1 MGLDYEQLDAET
13 RRLMLEEL
21 ELDVREGEIYRSQRL
36 VQGKE
41 SEYLVLLSAA
51 IVSENDDWLA
61 RQLMAHKILEE
72 HELRR
77 TPKGNVTVAR
87 VPSNAEQLLAEGEFN
102 RYYVRALCR
111 RVEETPGTVLEI
123 YRAKDVERPRGE
135 SALRLG
141 HEVSATVLLADLR
154 TGTRVDAALGV
165 PMGPNSGLT
174 VRMRRRGEGET
185 NPPQPI
191 GHETAPNPPG
201 TDDYLPPPVQRGPG
215 GG

>member
-1 MGLDYEQLDAET
+1 MGLNYEQLDAET

-61 RQLMAHKILEE
+61 RQLVAHKILEE

-87 VPSNAEQLLAEGEFN
+87 VPSNAEQILAEGEFN

-111 RVEETPGTVLEI
+111 RVEEMPGMVLEI
-123 YRAKDVERPRGE
+123 YRAKEVDQPRNE
-135 SALRLG
+135 SALRVG
-141 HEVSATVLLADLR
+141 HEVSSIVLLADLR

-165 PMGPNSGLT
+165 PSGPNSGLT
-174 VRMRRRGEGET
+174 VRMRRREEGEIQPT
-185 NPPQPI
+185 QPI

-201 TDDYLPPPVQRGPG
+201 TDYLPPPIQRGPG